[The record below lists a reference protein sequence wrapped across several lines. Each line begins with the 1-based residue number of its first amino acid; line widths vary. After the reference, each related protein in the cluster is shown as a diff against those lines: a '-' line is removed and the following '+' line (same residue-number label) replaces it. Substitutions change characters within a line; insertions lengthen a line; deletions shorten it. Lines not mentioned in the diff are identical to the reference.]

1 VILADTSVWVD
12 HLRARDNILVQLL
25 DADQVVMHPFILG
38 ELALGNLP
46 QRSLILD
53 TLRLLPQAVTA
64 SPAEVLNFIVQHRLV
79 GLGIGYVDVH
89 LLAAAKLTAGAGLWT
104 RDKSLHDVA
113 QRLALAAA
121 LPG

>member
-1 VILADTSVWVD
+1 VILVDTSVWVD

-25 DADQVVMHPFILG
+25 DADQVVMHPFVLG

-46 QRSLILD
+46 QRSLILG

-64 SPAEVLNFIVQHRLV
+64 SHAEVLNFIEQHRLV

-89 LLAAAKLTAGAGLWT
+89 LLAAARLTAGAGLWT